1 LASHPVTSQVIA
13 PNQMSVPDP
22 TPNPTQVYKPT
33 PNPATIIPTMI
44 LMSNLILQ
52 QITSFSIYTYTHRES
67 LTASGAEKHRSGYS
81 LATEQGDA

>member
-1 LASHPVTSQVIA
+1 ML
-13 PNQMSVPDP
+13 VPDP

-33 PNPATIIPTMI
+33 PNPATIIPTI
-44 LMSNLILQ
+44 SLMPNLILQ

-81 LATEQGDA
+81 LATEQVDA